1 MGRNVSLKDIAKKV
15 GVSIATVSY
24 VLSKGKDS
32 GVSEAVSERVKQAAE
47 ELGYQPN
54 RVAQSLKMGK
64 TFSIGLIVADI
75 SNPFF
80 AEIARKIEDEAKKN
94 NYTVVFGSSDEKTE
108 KARDLMRFLANRQV
122 DGFIIVPT
130 EGAEEQIKYLKKR
143 NIPFVL
149 IDRYYPG
156 LEANHVVVD
165 NHRASYKAVRHMLD
179 NGVKKIAMIG
189 YSSTLLHMRERIRG
203 YREAME
209 EEGVPVTIH
218 EVDYNN
224 TEAEVKRAIDDS
236 FQGEQPM
243 EGVLFATNSIAIP
256 GLREIDR
263 LGLIVSKDIA
273 VVSFDYGV
281 AFDFYYC
288 PLTYVKQPLE
298 EISKMATEILITE
311 ISEKKFL
318 NKHVCLDA
326 ELVVQSSGTVDFET

>member
-32 GVSEAVSERVKQAAE
+32 GVSEAVSEKVKKAAK

-54 RVAQSLKMGK
+54 RIAQSLKMGK

-80 AEIARKIEDEAKKN
+80 AEIARNIEDEAKKH
-94 NYTVVFGSSDEKTE
+94 NYTVVFGSSDEQLE
-108 KARDLMRFLANRQV
+108 KSWDLMRFLANRQV

-130 EGAEEQIKYLKKR
+130 EGAEEQIRYLKKKS
-143 NIPFVL
+143 IPFVL

-156 LEANHVVVD
+156 LAANHVVID
-165 NHRASYKAVRHMLD
+165 NYGASYKAVKHMLK
-179 NGVKKIAMIG
+179 NGVRNIG
-189 YSSTLLHMRERIRG
+189 MFAYSSSLFHMKERIRG
-203 YREAME
+203 YRQALAEVGIEEA
-209 EEGVPVTIH
+209 IH

-224 TEAEVKRAIDDS
+224 IEKEVQEGINEFLRDNPLD
-236 FQGEQPM
+236 
-243 EGVLFATNSIAIP
+243 GVLFATNSLAIP
-256 GLREIDR
+256 GLKRIDE
-263 LGLIVSKDIA
+263 LGLKVSRDIA

-298 EISKMATEILITE
+298 EISKKATEILIQE
-311 ISEKKFL
+311 ISEKNFL
-318 NKHVCLDA
+318 NKQVCL
-326 ELVVQSSGTVDFET
+326 ESKLVVRQSGMVNTRKD